1 MSDDNFLERWSRR
14 KREAA
19 QQRKQAT
26 VPDETANERTN
37 DAAAKEGAAS
47 ALKAQDAET
56 PFDPA
61 SLPAIDSIDA
71 LSDVRAFLAPGVPA
85 GLTRAALRR
94 AWAADPAIRD
104 FVGLSENAWDFTTP
118 GSIPG
123 FEAIGSSEDL
133 RRLVAHFTEGAAP
146 AEPEETDGP
155 VAEPTEVTETPQIE
169 ADTTSQIEAD
179 TVSSGLG
186 ESGDEQLP
194 PDPDSLL
201 LQHNKDDAASQ
212 YEESKDEVSGA
223 AARRGHGGALPK

>member
-26 VPDETANERTN
+26 VPDETANERAS
-37 DAAAKEGAAS
+37 DAATKEGAAS

-85 GLTRAALRR
+85 ALTRAALRR
-94 AWAADPAIRD
+94 AWASDPAIRD

-123 FEAIGSSEDL
+123 FEAIGGSEDL
-133 RRLVAHFTEGAAP
+133 RRLVAHLTEGAAP

-155 VAEPTEVTETPQIE
+155 VAEAPEVTE
-169 ADTTSQIEAD
+169 TSQIEAD

>member
-19 QQRKQAT
+19 QRRNQPAK
-26 VPDETANERTN
+26 PDETASERTS
-37 DAAAKEGAAS
+37 DVAIKEGAPPAP
-47 ALKAQDAET
+47 KAQDAEMS
-56 PFDPA
+56 FDPA
-61 SLPAIDSIDA
+61 SLPSIDSINA

-104 FVGLSENAWDFTTP
+104 FVGLSENSWDFTTP

-123 FEAIGSSEDL
+123 FEAIGGSEEL
-133 RRLVAHFTEGAAP
+133 RRLVAHLTEGGAP
-146 AEPEETDGP
+146 IEPEETDGP
-155 VAEPTEVTETPQIE
+155 VAEPEEVTET
-169 ADTTSQIEAD
+169 SQIEHA

-186 ESGDEQLP
+186 ESGDEQLSP
-194 PDPDSLL
+194 EPESVL
-201 LQHNKDDAASQ
+201 LQHNKDDAASR
-212 YEESKDEVSGA
+212 YEGTEDEPGGA